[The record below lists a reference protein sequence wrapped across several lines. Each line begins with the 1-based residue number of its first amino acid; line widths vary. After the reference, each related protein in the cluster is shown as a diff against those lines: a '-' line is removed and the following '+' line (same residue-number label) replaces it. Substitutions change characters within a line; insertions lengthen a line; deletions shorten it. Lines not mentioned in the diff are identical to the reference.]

1 MNATVETL
9 DSVIQQGSD
18 CIDSIKQE
26 LQFEPNSAV
35 SDEKANAVIEKFIEE
50 SAEMVEKIHM
60 LSNQNKQLMLE
71 NDEMRKALEA
81 STDTDQPLV
90 AGLKLKLE
98 SQKEELIALQK
109 SFHDLEQ
116 RYLSLYEEKS
126 GSNAPPLL

>member
-1 MNATVETL
+1 
-9 DSVIQQGSD
+9 
-18 CIDSIKQE
+18 
-26 LQFEPNSAV
+26 
-35 SDEKANAVIEKFIEE
+35 
-50 SAEMVEKIHM
+50 
-60 LSNQNKQLMLE
+60 MLE